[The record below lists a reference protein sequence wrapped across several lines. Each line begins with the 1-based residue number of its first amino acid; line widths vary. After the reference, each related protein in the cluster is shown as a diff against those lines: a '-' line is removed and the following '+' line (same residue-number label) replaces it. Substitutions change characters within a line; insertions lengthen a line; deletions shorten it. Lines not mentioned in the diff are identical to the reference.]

1 MPCSSNH
8 RPIITQGRSVGRFAG
23 SIILF
28 VPTRGCA
35 RIARFNPGLLAT
47 APYRGLFNSAHGS
60 AARKPNICEA

>member
-23 SIILF
+23 SVNLF
-28 VPTRGCA
+28 APTRGCA

-47 APYRGLFNSAHGS
+47 AHYRGLFNSARGS
-60 AARKPNICEA
+60 TARRLHLCEA